1 MAGRGVDVRHRSH
14 LVQGGPVTVPIAQ
27 PVLGPGERE
36 AAERVLASG
45 LLTQG
50 AEVAAFETEFAW
62 TVAGRECVAVASGTS
77 ALHLG
82 LVAAGIGPGD
92 EVIVPAFTFVATAN
106 AVVHAGARPVFADID
121 PATYCLDPDSATAAV
136 TSRTAAIIP
145 VHLYGHPANMDAIN
159 RLAADRG
166 LLVLE
171 DACQAQGARY
181 RDQPAGALSDLAAV
195 SFYPTKTM
203 TTGEGGMLVC
213 RDARTAQAARALRNQ
228 GMSGPGS
235 PTTTLG
241 YNARMTELAAAIGR
255 VQLRRVDDFLER
267 RRAHAARWDAAL
279 PAHLVPY
286 RAADVSP
293 AFQLYT
299 VRCPDRAAATAT
311 LTAAGVETRV
321 YYDTALHLS
330 VTYRD
335 AGARALPAAE
345 AAARQVLSVPVGPH
359 LSPAD
364 ADRVESALARL

>member
-1 MAGRGVDVRHRSH
+1 
-14 LVQGGPVTVPIAQ
+14 VTVPIAQ
-27 PVLGPGERE
+27 PVLGTAERE
-36 AAERVLASG
+36 AVERVLSSG
-45 LLTQG
+45 MLTQG
-50 AEVAAFETEFAW
+50 AEVAAFETEFAD
-62 TVAGRECVAVASGTS
+62 TMSGRECVALASGTS

-82 LVAAGIGPGD
+82 LMAAGIGPGD
-92 EVIVPAFTFVATAN
+92 EVIVPAFTFAATAN

-121 PATYCLDPDSATAAV
+121 PATYCLDPASASAAV

-145 VHLYGHPANMDAIN
+145 VHLYGYPGNMEAIN
-159 RLAADRG
+159 RLARDHG

-181 RDQPAGALSDLAAV
+181 RDEPVGTLADLAAV

-213 RDARTAQAARALRNQ
+213 RDPQIAQKARALRNQ

-235 PTTTLG
+235 SPTTLG
-241 YNARMTELAAAIGR
+241 YNARMTDVAAAIGR

-279 PAHLVPY
+279 RAELVPF
-286 RAADVSP
+286 RSDEVAP

-299 VRCPDRAAATAT
+299 IRCSDRPAAEAS
-311 LTAAGVETRV
+311 LTSAGVGTRV
-321 YYDTALHLS
+321 YYDTPLHLS
-330 VTYRD
+330 EPYRD
-335 AGARALPAAE
+335 ADPATLPAAE

-359 LSPAD
+359 LGPSD
-364 ADRVESALARL
+364 VECVARALARL